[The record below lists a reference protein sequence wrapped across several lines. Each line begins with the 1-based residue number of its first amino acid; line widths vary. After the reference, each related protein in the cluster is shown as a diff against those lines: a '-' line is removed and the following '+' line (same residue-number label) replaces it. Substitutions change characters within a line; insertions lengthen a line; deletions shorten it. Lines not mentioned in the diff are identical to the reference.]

1 MHRHVASLL
10 RFAALAAVT
19 AAVGVSPA
27 SASASASAPAPGR
40 HEQQHPLRPWIV
52 IRERVHRVRPQLACD
67 GRPEGGHRQFVRRA
81 TSVRGPAT
89 PITPAGP
96 QGVAIGPDDHPW
108 FTENGIDKIATV
120 AS

>member
-1 MHRHVASLL
+1 MHRRVASLL

-19 AAVGVSPA
+19 VAVGVSP
-27 SASASASAPAPGR
+27 ASASASAPAPGR

-52 IRERVHRVRPQLACD
+52 ICERVHRASPQLTCE

-81 TSVRGPAT
+81 TSIREPAT

-96 QGVAIGPDDHPW
+96 ADIAVGPDYHLW
-108 FTENGIDKIATV
+108 LTENGIDKIATV
-120 AS
+120 TP